1 MILECKCVKRCRSK
15 KREKIDEKI
24 SSICSCF
31 FGRADVYQLWFA
43 FVCQGGDTGLNVSL
57 KEKVDRFLDSLPVPF
72 NGTILIGVGEKILVH
87 KGYGLANRSFDI
99 PNKPDTKYL
108 SGP

>member
-1 MILECKCVKRCRSK
+1 MK
-15 KREKIDEKI
+15 KYHLYAVVFSVGLMFINCGLRLY
-24 SSICSCF
+24 
-31 FGRADVYQLWFA
+31 ADPLK
-43 FVCQGGDTGLNVSL
+43 QGGDTGLNVSL